1 MRFALAFLIIL
12 VSTVS
17 FTLAATG
24 CSRLPEYVVSVQAD
38 PGVTWWAHLEV
49 KRSLGGGGWEGDFT
63 RIPLKYDEWDR
74 DSWEVTLKH
83 KTERGQHARII
94 SVSIAA
100 RKTGGEGSIR
110 VVIMRDGEVVAQAET
125 SQTGAKASCEY
136 AEDY

>member
-1 MRFALAFLIIL
+1 MRVIALLIMFVVTVL
-12 VSTVS
+12 V
-17 FTLAATG
+17 TLTATG
-24 CSRLPEYVVSVQAD
+24 CARLPEYVVSVQAD

-49 KRSLGGGGWEGDFT
+49 KRSLGGANWEGDFT

-74 DSWEVTLKH
+74 DFWEVTLEH

-125 SQTGAKASCEY
+125 SQTGARASCEY